1 MALMKPSSSHR
12 NKRSLQTHGQTGQEQ
27 RSLMSEGCRITQVGR
42 EPQEV
47 SSATSCPKYKRLGQT
62 KRCRTSPRCALK
74 SHSALSFIPDNSA
87 GNVDGGIT
95 LTRQVVTT
103 QGQEWGRDLGV
114 QVFEKRGETEESCR
128 NRSWQGAQAPPCIP
142 CTSSASYTSCHS
154 CHQGV

>member
-1 MALMKPSSSHR
+1 
-12 NKRSLQTHGQTGQEQ
+12 
-27 RSLMSEGCRITQVGR
+27 MSEGCRITQVGR

-114 QVFEKRGETEESCR
+114 QVFEKWGEREETAGT
-128 NRSWQGAQAPPCIP
+128 GAGREHKPLRASHGPAQPHTPPVTAATKEFNQIIP
-142 CTSSASYTSCHS
+142 
-154 CHQGV
+154 